1 VLSLFERKE
10 MNRII
15 ILVLFVLAF
24 SWPALANERFALVCD
39 WELTID
45 LNTGL
50 SNGSSSKSTFVFE
63 ENEKKLELK
72 KLSGFSCDKIVKYQ
86 ATEFNILIECES
98 ILGDGKRAIN
108 SIEINRFS
116 GEISGIFQTWKDRLM
131 IGGGLIYRG
140 ICTKRMKM
148 F

>member
-1 VLSLFERKE
+1 
-10 MNRII
+10 MNRIFI
-15 ILVLFVLAF
+15 SVLFVLAF
-24 SWPALANERFALVCD
+24 SWPAFANERFALVCD
-39 WELTID
+39 WGKMVD

-50 SNGSSSKSTFVFE
+50 THESSSKSTYVFE

-98 ILGDGKRAIN
+98 ILGDGKRALN
-108 SIEINRFS
+108 SITINRFS
-116 GEISGIFQTWKDRLM
+116 GEISGIFQTWKDGLM
-131 IGGGLIYRG
+131 IGGGLILKG
-140 ICTKRMKM
+140 ICTKQSKL